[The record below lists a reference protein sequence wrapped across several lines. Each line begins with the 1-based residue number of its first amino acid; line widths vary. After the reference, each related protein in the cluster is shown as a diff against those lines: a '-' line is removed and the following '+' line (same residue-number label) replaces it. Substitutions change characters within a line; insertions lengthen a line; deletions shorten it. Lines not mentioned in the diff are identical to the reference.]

1 MKIAAVSEDLSTVAQ
16 HFGRAPY
23 YVVVTVEDGAVVG
36 RETRAKA
43 SHRDFAGGADPGPGA
58 KHQAM
63 SQVIADCSA
72 LLAGGMGSG
81 AFAAL
86 RAAGI
91 EPVLTD
97 EIDIDAAAVRLRP
110 RGPAQPGRPGARA
123 PGGAPP
129 RWGPWRLS
137 ATSRQPTQ
145 EETTCESW

>member
-23 YVVVTVEDGAVVG
+23 YVVVTVEGGVVVG

-86 RAAGI
+86 RSAGI
-91 EPVLTD
+91 EAVLTD
-97 EIDIDAAAVRLRP
+97 EADIDAAAVRYA
-110 RGPAQPGRPGARA
+110 RGDLPNLADRVHEHRGEHHH
-123 PGGAPP
+123 GG
-129 RWGPWRLS
+129 GHGG
-137 ATSRQPTQ
+137 
-145 EETTCESW
+145 

>member
-1 MKIAAVSEDLSTVAQ
+1 MRIAAVSEDLATVAQ

-23 YVVVTVEDGAVVG
+23 YVVVTVEGGAVVG

-43 SHRDFAGGADPGPGA
+43 SHRDFSGGADPGPGA

-63 SQVIADCSA
+63 SQVIADCAA

-91 EPVLTD
+91 VPVLTD
-97 EIDIDAAAVRLRP
+97 EADIDTAAVRYA
-110 RGPAQPGRPGARA
+110 RGELPNLAERVHQHRGEHHH
-123 PGGAPP
+123 GG
-129 RWGPWRLS
+129 GHGG
-137 ATSRQPTQ
+137 
-145 EETTCESW
+145 

>member
-23 YVVVTVEDGAVVG
+23 YVVVTVENGVVVG
-36 RETRAKA
+36 RETRSKA

-63 SQVIADCSA
+63 SQVIADCAA

-81 AFAAL
+81 AFASL

-97 EIDIDAAAVRLRP
+97 MIDIDSAAVGYA
-110 RGPAQPGRPGARA
+110 RGDLPNLGNRVHEHRGEHDH
-123 PGGAPP
+123 GG
-129 RWGPWRLS
+129 GHGV
-137 ATSRQPTQ
+137 
-145 EETTCESW
+145 

>member
-1 MKIAAVSEDLSTVAQ
+1 MKIAAVSEDMSTVAQ

-23 YVVVTVEDGAVVG
+23 YVVVTVEDGVVVG
-36 RETRAKA
+36 RETRSKA

-86 RAAGI
+86 RSAGI
-91 EPVLTD
+91 EAVLTD
-97 EIDIDAAAVRLRP
+97 EADIETAAVRYA
-110 RGPAQPGRPGARA
+110 RGDLANLADRVHEHRGEHHH
-123 PGGAPP
+123 GG
-129 RWGPWRLS
+129 GHGV
-137 ATSRQPTQ
+137 
-145 EETTCESW
+145 

>member
-23 YVVVTVEDGAVVG
+23 YVVVTVEDGVVVG

-43 SHRDFAGGADPGPGA
+43 SHRDFAGGADPGPGT

-63 SQVIADCSA
+63 SQVIADCAA

-97 EIDIDAAAVRLRP
+97 EIDIDAAAVGYA
-110 RGPAQPGRPGARA
+110 RGDLPSLGDRVHEHRGEHHH
-123 PGGAPP
+123 GGDH
-129 RWGPWRLS
+129 GV
-137 ATSRQPTQ
+137 
-145 EETTCESW
+145 